1 MIAHREEDLN
11 DFYDKISS
19 TRQGKDFQAEPRRP
33 AARENVPKAKKNL
46 AQDTAHFPESQD
58 VHLPSRSELVNFLNH
73 TYDTMD
79 ENVRGINRYIHLLI
93 LN

>member
-19 TRQGKDFQAEPRRP
+19 TRQGKDFQK
-33 AARENVPKAKKNL
+33 NQPKPKKNNVGH
-46 AQDTAHFPESQD
+46 DTAHFHEAQD

-73 TYDTMD
+73 TYDTLD
-79 ENVRGINRYIHLLI
+79 ENVIIKPFTTK
-93 LN
+93 